1 MVVHDPGP
9 GYEQNPA
16 WPRVL
21 EICRTAAAEGGSVR
35 LVGGCVRDALL
46 GRRFDEFDLEAFRL
60 APEALHRLL
69 AGLGYQVDQVG
80 RAFSVARLR
89 GFPID
94 IALPRRERK
103 VGERHRDFLVD
114 ADPHMGVEEAAERR
128 DFTINAISHDPLT
141 GRTLDPLNGRSD
153 LEMRRLRHAS
163 HRFAEDPLRVLR
175 GMQFIARLGLEPDP
189 ETEALCAGIDWKC
202 LSIERVFEEWRKM
215 LVAGVEIGRGLR
227 FLRAVGWLRAYPELE
242 ALVGCEQ
249 DPEWHPE
256 GDVWT
261 HTGHVLDVFARD
273 RLGDEEEDLVVG
285 LACLC
290 HDLGKP
296 ATTRFV
302 DGRVRSRGHE
312 AAGEEPTRTFLARLT
327 RRTRLVD
334 DVVRLVV
341 DHLKPRQLYQ
351 SGAGDAAVRR
361 LAHRVQR
368 IDRLVRVARA
378 DALGRPP
385 LQPDGCREC
394 DWLLARAEALRI
406 RDRAPEPMVRGRD
419 LIERGMAPGP
429 AIGALVKR
437 CYQAQLNGEFL
448 VRSDGLRYLDRLLRR
463 ESGDHGLPLAND
475 RAASDT
481 R

>member
-1 MVVHDPGP
+1 M
-9 GYEQNPA
+9 
-16 WPRVL
+16 
-21 EICRTAAAEGGSVR
+21 R

-46 GRRFDEFDLEAFRL
+46 GREFHEFDLEAFRL
-60 APEALHRLL
+60 TPEALQRMLR
-69 AGLGYQVDQVG
+69 GLGFQVDQVG
-80 RAFSVARLR
+80 RAFSVAKLR
-89 GFPID
+89 GLPID

-103 VGERHRDFLVD
+103 VGRRHRDFVVD
-114 ADPHMGVEEAAERR
+114 ADPNMGVAEAAERR
-128 DFTINAISHDPLT
+128 DFTINAISY
-141 GRTLDPLNGRSD
+141 DPLNGRVDDPLNGRED
-153 LEMRRLRHAS
+153 LERRRLRHAS

-175 GMQFIARLGLEPDP
+175 GMQFIARLGFESDP
-189 ETEALCAGIDWKC
+189 ETETLCSRIDWKD

-215 LVAGVEIGRGLR
+215 LVDGVEIGRGLR
-227 FLRAVGWLRAYPELE
+227 FLQAVGWLPAYPELE

-261 HTGHVLDVFARD
+261 HTGHVLDAFARD
-273 RLGDEEEDLVVG
+273 RLDDEEEDLVVG

-312 AAGEEPTRTFLARLT
+312 AAGEGPTRTFLARLT
-327 RRTRLVD
+327 NRPRLVD

-351 SGAGDAAVRR
+351 GGAGDAAVRR
-361 LAHRVQR
+361 LAHRVRR

-385 LQPDGCREC
+385 LQPDECRDC
-394 DWLLARAEALRI
+394 DWLLARAKALRI
-406 RDRAPEPMVRGRD
+406 RDQAPEPMVRGRD
-419 LIERGMAPGP
+419 LIDRGIAPGP
-429 AIGALVKR
+429 AIGVMVDR
-437 CYQAQLNGEFL
+437 CYQAQLNGDIGSRGEA
-448 VRSDGLRYLDRLLRR
+448 LRYLDRMLRR
-463 ESGDHGLPLAND
+463 ESAGELAETWND
-475 RAASDT
+475 PTVRQAN
-481 R
+481 RR